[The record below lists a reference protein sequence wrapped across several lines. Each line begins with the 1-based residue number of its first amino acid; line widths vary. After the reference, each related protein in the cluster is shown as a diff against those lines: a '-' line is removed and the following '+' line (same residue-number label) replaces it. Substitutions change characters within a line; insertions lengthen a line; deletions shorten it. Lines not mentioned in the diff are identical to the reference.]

1 MFASARLWLDERL
14 AQGLVASRRPREGS
28 LGAGRTKRRDLRAMK
43 VFPVID
49 HTRQQESAQMSAEQK
64 HTVLIQNLP
73 EEEETTPTDQLSLES
88 AYYVGLLTPSER
100 S

>member
-1 MFASARLWLDERL
+1 
-14 AQGLVASRRPREGS
+14 
-28 LGAGRTKRRDLRAMK
+28 MK

-73 EEEETTPTDQLSLES
+73 EEEQTTPTDQLSLEWDTMS
-88 AYYVGLLTPSER
+88 GF
-100 S
+100 